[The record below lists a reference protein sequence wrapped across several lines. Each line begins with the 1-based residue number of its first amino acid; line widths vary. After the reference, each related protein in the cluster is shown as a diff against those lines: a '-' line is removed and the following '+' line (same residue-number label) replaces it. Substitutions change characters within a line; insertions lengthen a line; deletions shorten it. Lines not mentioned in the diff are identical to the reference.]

1 MDELFAGMFDFN
13 SDGATD
19 NIELALAFQIIS
31 EYGSEDEE

>member
-1 MDELFAGMFDFN
+1 MDELFAGMFDF
-13 SDGATD
+13 SGDGVTD